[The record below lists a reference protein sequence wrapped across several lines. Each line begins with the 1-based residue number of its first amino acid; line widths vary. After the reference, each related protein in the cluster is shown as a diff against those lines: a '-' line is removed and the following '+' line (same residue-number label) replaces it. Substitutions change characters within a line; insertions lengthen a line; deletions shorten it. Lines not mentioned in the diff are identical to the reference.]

1 MISVLCVSRDEPQRI
16 LAREALEREGDI
28 RAGTATSGREAL
40 SSLASFPYDAMVADM
55 SLQDMDGIALLR
67 AVREKGRIPFILITD
82 PGMEGREDEAIVAG
96 ADFCVTRIPD
106 TSRQYTHV
114 ARWIRLAVG
123 RSRKEAA
130 LVDSEVQYRELIEN
144 ASLIIVRL
152 DKDSKITF
160 INEYGRHYFGLDKD
174 ELLKRPLSEILLFA
188 GGADPV
194 RDMGN
199 FVRDVGAHP
208 DRYAIRETEYVKKN
222 GERVW
227 ISWRNK
233 PILDRDNTVIGVTC
247 FGTDITESR
256 KAEQALFKANQK
268 IKLLNSI
275 TRHDILNQLTILGGY
290 IELSRES
297 AKDKEMLA
305 FIERER
311 TAAKAIR
318 TMINFTKDYQDIGL
332 YRPQWQYLKNI
343 VSLLANALDF
353 GDVVLKNE
361 LGRLRIYADPMFE
374 KVVYTLLENAI
385 RHGCSLTFI
394 RFSYQVTRD
403 GCLVICEDD
412 GVGVP
417 GGEKEKI
424 FQREFGKHT
433 GFGLFLAREILGI
446 TGIVIRETGIP
457 AKGAR
462 FEILIPEGA
471 FEENT
476 KDRPG

>member
-1 MISVLCVSRDEPQRI
+1 MISVLCVSRDEPQLI
-16 LAREALEREGDI
+16 LAREALERGGDI
-28 RAGTATSGREAL
+28 RADTATSGREAL
-40 SSLASFPYDAMVADM
+40 SSLGSFPYDALVADM
-55 SLQDMDGIALLR
+55 SLQDMDGIALLQ
-67 AVREKGRIPFILITD
+67 AVREKDRIPFILITD
-82 PGMEGREDEAIVAG
+82 PGTEDREDEAIVAG
-96 ADFCVTRIPD
+96 ADFCFTRIPD
-106 TSRQYTHV
+106 TSRQYTRV
-114 ARWIRLAVG
+114 ALWIRLAVG

-130 LVDSEVQYRELIEN
+130 LEESEATYRDLVEN
-144 ASLIIVRL
+144 ANLIIVRL
-152 DKDSKITF
+152 DRDSKITF
-160 INEYGRHYFGLDKD
+160 VNEYGRHYFGFDKD
-174 ELLKRPLSEILLFA
+174 ELLKRPLSEIPLSA
-188 GGADPV
+188 VGADPV

-208 DRYAIRETEYVKKN
+208 DGYAVREMEYIKRN

-233 PILDRDNTVIGVTC
+233 PILDRDNTVVGVTC

-256 KAEQALFKANQK
+256 NAEQALFKANQK

-290 IELSRES
+290 IELSQES
-297 AKDKEMLA
+297 TKDAEMLG

-318 TMINFTKDYQDIGL
+318 TMIKFTKDYQDIGL

-343 VSLLANALDF
+343 VSLLANAFHL
-353 GDVVLKNE
+353 GDVVLINE

-374 KVVYTLLENAI
+374 KVIYTLLENAI
-385 RHGCSLTFI
+385 HHGRSLTFI
-394 RFSYQVTRD
+394 RFSYQVMKD

-412 GVGVP
+412 GIGVP
-417 GGEKEKI
+417 ENEKEKI

-457 AKGAR
+457 GKGAR

-471 FEENT
+471 FEEDT